1 MRGNVDYLTI
11 AETKKNLLHVKII
24 KIKLMYEVITINLI
38 NLQFICLLNVT
49 QLFLTNK
56 RQNARGSKFA

>member
-11 AETKKNLLHVKII
+11 TETKKNLLNVKIKN

-38 NLQFICLLNVT
+38 NLQFICLLNAT
-49 QLFLTNK
+49 
-56 RQNARGSKFA
+56 